1 MSDTFSRRLLNGLDA
16 GVGLLAR
23 TGIGADFIRFAV
35 VGTLGFCWDTGTV
48 YALRHLTGLYIA
60 GFLSY
65 FVASTANW
73 ALNRV
78 WTFRHKDHSAAHV
91 QWAKFFAANL
101 IGFAFNRGTY
111 FTLISISS
119 LCHNQ
124 PIFAIIAGSAAGL
137 LFNYFLSKRF
147 VFS

>member
-78 WTFRHKDHSAAHV
+78 W
-91 QWAKFFAANL
+91 
-101 IGFAFNRGTY
+101 
-111 FTLISISS
+111 
-119 LCHNQ
+119 Q
-124 PIFAIIAGSAAGL
+124 PGS
-137 LFNYFLSKRF
+137 
-147 VFS
+147 